1 MITTI
6 LALVILVGILCALSR
21 LHSIIKKGL
30 IRIMALITDVNT
42 KLDEL
47 EAEIAAVD
55 AAVEVVFQTLT
66 DLQNTG
72 TGATPEELDTLME
85 RLNVVKTRVTA
96 IGSDD

>member
-1 MITTI
+1 
-6 LALVILVGILCALSR
+6 
-21 LHSIIKKGL
+21 
-30 IRIMALITDVNT
+30 MALITDVNT

-55 AAVEVVFQTLT
+55 AAIEVVFQTLT